1 VVRTTGEPTAI
12 ANDIKSSIAALD
24 KNVPVSEIE
33 TMDQAVE
40 DLTAQP
46 RFELWLLASF
56 AAVAVLLAGLGTY
69 GVISY
74 SVSRRTHELGVRMAL
89 GAAQGDVIG
98 LVVKQAMIL
107 ALVGSACGLTAAF
120 VFTRMMSKLLYGV
133 RATDPLT
140 FAGVALI
147 LGAVALLASYLPA
160 TRVTH
165 IDPVAAL
172 RCE

>member
-1 VVRTTGEPTAI
+1 
-12 ANDIKSSIAALD
+12 
-24 KNVPVSEIE
+24 
-33 TMDQAVE
+33 M
-40 DLTAQP
+40 
-46 RFELWLLASF
+46 
-56 AAVAVLLAGLGTY
+56 LLAGLGIY
-69 GVISY
+69 GVMSY

-89 GAAQGDVIG
+89 GAAQGDVVG

-107 ALVGSACGLTAAF
+107 ALGGSACGLAAAF

-133 RATDPLT
+133 RTTDPLT

-147 LGAVALLASYLPA
+147 LGGVALLASYIPA
-160 TRVTH
+160 RRVTH